1 MNERK
6 LEEFSNEVDKISIS
20 VLGLPVVETFEN
32 PDDGVEFLTN
42 AFNEDLAPNKA
53 LKKLATFATQ
63 GLLTKVI
70 TSRAGH
76 RLLRQTRVMVSG
88 DKLDLKT
95 TFSTEL
101 ESGATVDVL
110 LHEAHF
116 DCEYADKEKFA
127 VMAINGNSDNDYY
140 ENQMIL
146 KCYVKAAEFAGEFG
160 MLNAGDYHFNHLI
173 IDYQKT
179 KDMITLLSGVSALII
194 NR

>member
-6 LEEFSNEVDKISIS
+6 LEEFSNEVDKISSS
-20 VLGLPVVETFEN
+20 VLGLPVFETFEN
-32 PDDGVEFLTN
+32 PEDGVEFLTN
-42 AFNEDLAPNKA
+42 AFNEELAPNKA
-53 LKKLATFATQ
+53 FQKLATFATQ

-76 RLLRQTRVMVSG
+76 RLLRQTRVIVG
-88 DKLDLKT
+88 GNRLELKT

-101 ESGATVDVL
+101 ESGTTVNVL

-116 DCEYADKEKFA
+116 DTEYADNEKFA
-127 VMAINGNSDNDYY
+127 VMAMNGNSDNDYY
-140 ENQMIL
+140 ENKMIL
-146 KCYVKAAEFAGEFG
+146 KCYVKAVEFADNFG
-160 MLNAGDYHFNHLI
+160 MINAGDYHFNHLI
-173 IDYQKT
+173 QEYQKT